1 MQTVQIIAPTTAAAT
16 TGTINAQTAVQT
28 FDAGNYPSIT
38 VCADALDTA
47 ETVGIYILCGN
58 TFNAMTDS
66 AGNVQKLVGGGAGT
80 AIPALQLVGGNV
92 YGFSKTATAAVCGVY
107 VNIIGRYS

>member
-1 MQTVQIIAPTTAAAT
+1 MQTYQVIAATTAAVASNT
-16 TGTINAQTAVQT
+16 MNAQTATHT

-38 VCADALDTA
+38 VCADALAAA

-66 AGNVQKLVGGGAGT
+66 AGNVQQLVGGAAGT

-92 YGFSKTATAAVCGVY
+92 YGFSKTATAAATGVY
-107 VNIIGRYS
+107 VNIIGRYT